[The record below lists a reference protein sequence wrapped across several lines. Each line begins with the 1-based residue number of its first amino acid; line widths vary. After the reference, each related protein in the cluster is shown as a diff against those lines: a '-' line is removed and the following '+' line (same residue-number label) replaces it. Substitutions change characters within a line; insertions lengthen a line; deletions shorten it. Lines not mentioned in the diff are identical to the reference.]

1 MKIRI
6 LTTAIAAGIAAIAS
20 AQVATGIYTAGRTLK
35 DQGIS
40 VSSWGS
46 GQITETDDIAVE
58 GTTSIRIST
67 RNYFQGGIIRFA
79 KPVDLAQLFAD
90 KNNLLMLTV
99 RLSDN
104 TVMLGNVGAGGKNSA
119 PGSVSTGGGGKGK
132 GGGGNPGGIGG
143 ADNDLGN
150 PSGGKTGG
158 GGGAETSVSVTAA
171 PLRSLRLIFTTS
183 DGMKSECY
191 VDAMTS
197 APNERG
203 WRNIAVPLQAI
214 AGLSRTNKAISDI
227 VISGDSTATF
237 YVGEMVV
244 INDSTPIYA
253 ELQNTDMNLA
263 LGDEIEFRG
272 YGSAGS
278 SVLVYSWDFD
288 ASDGIAVDAEGMTVK
303 RKFRKPGKY
312 VVTLTVSDKFG
323 LKEPKSSKV
332 TIEVNP

>member
-1 MKIRI
+1 MKIRFI
-6 LTTAIAAGIAAIAS
+6 STALAAGIAAIAS

-79 KPVDLAQLFAD
+79 KPVDLSQLYAD

-99 RLSDN
+99 RLADSSV
-104 TVMLGNVGAGGKNSA
+104 TLG
-119 PGSVSTGGGGKGK
+119 
-132 GGGGNPGGIGG
+132 
-143 ADNDLGN
+143 
-150 PSGGKTGG
+150 SGGKTGG
-158 GGGAETSVSVTAA
+158 GSNSQPGSVGTGGGGKTGAGNPGGIGNEGSTVGGGKTGGSGTDSSVSVTAA

-197 APNERG
+197 APNDRG

-214 AGLSRTNKAISDI
+214 AGLGRTNKAISDI

-237 YVGEMVV
+237 YLGEMVV

-263 LGDEIEFRG
+263 LGDEVEFRG

-288 ASDGIAVDAEGMTVK
+288 ASDGVAVDAEGMTVK
-303 RKFRKPGKY
+303 RKFRKPGKF

-323 LKEPKSSKV
+323 LKEPKTSKV